1 MMREIMH
8 AYYHILTK
16 GFQMPSLV
24 ALQKNIRRL
33 MMEEGI
39 TYRGL
44 AKEAGIDQSS
54 IGRILSGTSMPRYT
68 TIAKIAQVLRTTP
81 AMLMLDEE
89 DKNELWSGVEG
100 TLVTP
105 VAEEKQTSKVQPQA
119 PKQVDGCVIR
129 KIALHD
135 ALLEPKDAPSDTDV
149 LVPDGVPIAEN
160 AFCATA
166 ENSSMAPTIC
176 ENDLVF
182 FVRAT
187 DRDVRSDD
195 IVAAKTAFGI
205 LLGRLV
211 KGACGINW
219 LTFDNDTAPGSQ
231 PVQIEAVVA
240 KAVSFFRHL

>member
-1 MMREIMH
+1 
-8 AYYHILTK
+8 
-16 GFQMPSLV
+16 
-24 ALQKNIRRL
+24 

-44 AKEAGIDQSS
+44 AKAAGVDQSS
-54 IGRILSGTSMPRYT
+54 IGRILSGTSMPRYS
-68 TIAKIAQVLRTTP
+68 TITKIAQVLRTTP

-89 DKNELWSGVEG
+89 DKGELWSGING
-100 TLVTP
+100 ASRAP
-105 VAEEKQTSKVQPQA
+105 VMNEKQTDKALPQKA
-119 PKQVDGCVIR
+119 KKVDGCAIR

-135 ALLEPKDAPSDTDV
+135 ALLDPKDAPSDTDV

-160 AFCATA
+160 AFCAVA

-187 DRDVRSDD
+187 DKNVRSDD

-205 LLGRLV
+205 LLGRLI
-211 KGACGINW
+211 KGACGVNW
-219 LTFDNDTAPGSQ
+219 LTFDNNTAPGSQ

-240 KAVSFFRHL
+240 KAVSFFRRL